1 MNRTSSW
8 RLVWVALASCVWLD
22 LPLSSLVLSSMYW
35 TRWGLASWRHE
46 TTGRRGWVSCTQDMT
61 ETSLYI
67 RHCSHSD
74 NQSHNNQ
81 KADAQTTIHEETE
94 PVQNTEEW
102 KIKPKSAASKKSL
115 KDTTRI
121 SCFATTMKLP
131 MHCRFI
137 QQFLWRS
144 VCGCIFQGSA
154 AANMLFPEYFVK
166 NKHW

>member
-81 KADAQTTIHEETE
+81 KADAQTTIHKETE

-131 MHCRFI
+131 MHCRFNK
-137 QQFLWRS
+137 QFLWRS

-154 AANMLFPEYFVK
+154 AANMLFREYFVK